1 MRARAAE
8 ASDRRCRAGGGSGG
22 GRWGLMRVRTNVRAN
37 GARTFLY
44 LLSPRW
50 RRQAGAR
57 AHSRGTA
64 YMVRAEYKCSAKT
77 HARTPRMRAFYSI
90 PNIDGKH
97 QRKTRPFIHSMC
109 VPAFCVLYMYYMD
122 GGCGGE
128 GVRLKIQMSPHI
140 SRRWLNLGSA
150 RLLLRRASRTNKP

>member
-8 ASDRRCRAGGGSGG
+8 ASDRRCRAGGGCGGSGG

-64 YMVRAEYKCSAKT
+64 YMVRAEYKCGAKT

-109 VPAFCVLYMYYMD
+109 VPAFVCIIYVLYGWGMW
-122 GGCGGE
+122 GE
-128 GVRLKIQMSPHI
+128 GKGSIENSNVTTYLAKMAE
-140 SRRWLNLGSA
+140 SRLGSA
-150 RLLLRRASRTNKP
+150 ATAPSI